1 MTKKLDQGVFFW
13 IIVSS
18 KNPLYLREKEFI
30 VIITI
35 FMNLELERKF
45 RRFVR
50 NVKLRQRQTLLF
62 LIYHRFIRKK
72 K

>member
-1 MTKKLDQGVFFW
+1 MDYRIIKKPV
-13 IIVSS
+13 IS
-18 KNPLYLREKEFI
+18 KGKKKFT

-35 FMNLELERKF
+35 FMNLGLERIF

-62 LIYHRFIRKK
+62 LIYRRFMRKK